1 MTLTGTPKRLALLG
15 IVLALA
21 LPALL
26 MACGDDLPDAGEQA
40 EPTRQGILD
49 SIIGQTAAGPGDA
62 PTATDAP
69 RAQEAAT
76 PTATPAPVETLY
88 RIAFDSDRDGNSE
101 IYVMNSDGS
110 GQTNLTN
117 NPAEDRGPRWSPDGS
132 LIAFV
137 SDRDGTPDIYV
148 MNSDGSGQTN
158 LTNGE
163 GEHYSP
169 KWSPDGSL
177 IAFVSKRDRDR
188 VREINVMNSDGSGQT
203 NLRNMNFNWDPR
215 WSPDGSQIAYGSNSS
230 GYGEIHVMNADGS
243 GGGRLSNSGNAGG
256 HFWTQDGRV
265 IFGARNE
272 WGKGRIFAVNV
283 DDERPAP
290 YLLVERR
297 RATGNEW
304 LEAISPDGS
313 EIVFSVGGEGTETLY
328 KANVDGP
335 GSRGA
340 TFLVTGKTSSLE
352 WSPDGSRI
360 AFHVDIYTDV
370 IMVMNADGLGI
381 TTLTDDS
388 GNDRNPTWSPLEQE

>member
-101 IYVMNSDGS
+101 IY
-110 GQTNLTN
+110 
-117 NPAEDRGPRWSPDGS
+117 
-132 LIAFV
+132 
-137 SDRDGTPDIYV
+137 
-148 MNSDGSGQTN
+148 
-158 LTNGE
+158 
-163 GEHYSP
+163 
-169 KWSPDGSL
+169 
-177 IAFVSKRDRDR
+177 
-188 VREINVMNSDGSGQT
+188 VMNSDGSGQT

>member
-117 NPAEDRGPRWSPDGS
+117 NPAEDRGPR
-132 LIAFV
+132 
-137 SDRDGTPDIYV
+137 
-148 MNSDGSGQTN
+148 
-158 LTNGE
+158 
-163 GEHYSP
+163 
-169 KWSPDGSL
+169 WSPDGSL